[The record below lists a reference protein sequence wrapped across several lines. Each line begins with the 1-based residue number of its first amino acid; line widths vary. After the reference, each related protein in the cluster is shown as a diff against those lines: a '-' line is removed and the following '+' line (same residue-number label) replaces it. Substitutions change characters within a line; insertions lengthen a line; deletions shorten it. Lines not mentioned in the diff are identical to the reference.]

1 MTTNVDWALT
11 HEGLYMKV
19 SDSELKL
26 LDTLWNE
33 SPLTVGQLI
42 ERVQQNN
49 DWHANTIKTLLTRIT
64 KKQAVTRV
72 KDGGRFFYSANISRD
87 DVLMQESDGF
97 LSKFFGGKMVPF
109 IAHFN
114 KTKKISTEE
123 IEELEAILA
132 KMKQDND

>member
-1 MTTNVDWALT
+1 
-11 HEGLYMKV
+11 MKV
-19 SDSELKL
+19 SDSELKIL
-26 LDTLWNE
+26 ETLWQE

-42 ERVQQNN
+42 ERVQQNT

-72 KDGGRFFYSANISRD
+72 KDGGRFFYSANILRD
-87 DVLMQESDGF
+87 EVLKEETTGF
-97 LSKFFGGKMVPF
+97 LSKYFGGKMAPF
-109 IAHFN
+109 VAHFS
-114 KTKKISTEE
+114 KTKKLSIKE